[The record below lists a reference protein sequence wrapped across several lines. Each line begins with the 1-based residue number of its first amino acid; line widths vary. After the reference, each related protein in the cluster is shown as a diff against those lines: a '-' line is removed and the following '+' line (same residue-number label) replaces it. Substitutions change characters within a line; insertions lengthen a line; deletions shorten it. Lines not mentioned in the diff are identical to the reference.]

1 MSTGQLIPDQFASS
15 IDYVDQY
22 STDVIYSDIDLRFS
36 PHPITGDI
44 SIVENHN
51 AVKHALKY
59 LILTMYGERPFRPNF
74 GSAIANQLFEPAQI
88 DYVTISESIR
98 RTVMIN
104 EPRAK
109 IEDIVIN
116 SNDVSLADSNV
127 LNIAITFRVKNFKEI
142 NTLNI
147 TLKRNR

>member
-36 PHPITGDI
+36 PHPVSSDI

-59 LILTMYGERPFRPNF
+59 LILTMYGERPFNPNF
-74 GSAIANQLFEPAQI
+74 GSAVANQLFEPVQV

-98 RTVMIN
+98 RTVLIN

-116 SNDVSLADSNV
+116 SNDPDLADSNT